1 MNLNKVLILG
11 NVTRDPELRAMP
23 NGGNVASL
31 GIATNRT
38 WKDKAGQ
45 KQQEAEFH
53 NVVAFGKLAD
63 IIGQYAKKGALL
75 LIEGRLKTQSWEKDG
90 IKRYKTEII
99 AENMQLGPRPQ
110 AQQERPYEPAA
121 PVNYDEIPVIEE
133 NQGAK
138 PADEIDV
145 NSMEF

>member
-99 AENMQLGPRPQ
+99 AENMQLGPRPSGAQ
-110 AQQERPYEPAA
+110 ASPEKPEYNGEASP
-121 PVNYDEIPVIEE
+121 EE
-133 NQGAK
+133 LEAMDKGS
-138 PADEIDV
+138 EIDV
-145 NSMEF
+145 ASLDL

>member
-11 NVTRDPELRAMP
+11 NVTRDPELRTMP

-99 AENMQLGPRPQ
+99 AESMQLGPRPSGVV
-110 AQQERPYEPAA
+110 QEKPEYNGEASQ
-121 PVNYDEIPVIEE
+121 EE
-133 NQGAK
+133 LAGMDK
-138 PADEIDV
+138 GGEIDV
-145 NSMEF
+145 ESLGL